1 MSNKSERFR
10 DLLQD
15 GFDITVDPTTA
26 DNLLRMAQKGGA
38 GGYIQWMTSDG
49 KIFRPATTT
58 VSELSPGVYHVGSD
72 MSGMFFSRISVSTE
86 GLIRL
91 PDTNSDK
98 VIEEIRSFWEKE
110 NLFRENNLTYKR
122 GLLLHG
128 PPGSGKTATARIAT
142 EDVVARGG
150 IVIQFFD
157 PDGFAS
163 ALRILREIQPDIP
176 IVVLMEDLDSILQRY
191 VESSV
196 INLLDG
202 VGMIDKVLFLATT
215 NYPERLGERVV
226 NRPSRFDRRFY
237 IGPPNAESR
246 KLFFKHLFAKTG
258 EDPSRMTSG
267 KLDKWVEDTEG
278 MSIAH
283 LKELYVAVVILE
295 TPYEEAINILKGM
308 SLLPNS
314 EQYKGDQEEV
324 VDSGPVAMPDESQEG
339 PQKG

>member
-1 MSNKSERFR
+1 MR
-10 DLLQD
+10 DQSGRLREILQD
-15 GFDITVDPTTA
+15 RFDISVDPTTA
-26 DNLLRMAQKGGA
+26 QNLLRMAQNNSA

-49 KIFRPATTT
+49 KMFRPATTT
-58 VSELSPGVYHVGSD
+58 VSELSPGVYQVGAD
-72 MSGMFFSRISVSTE
+72 MGGMYFARITVSTE

-98 VIEEIRSFWEKE
+98 VIDEIKNFWEKE
-110 NLFRENNLTYKR
+110 DLFRENKLSYKR
-122 GLLLHG
+122 GILLHG
-128 PPGSGKTATARIAT
+128 PPGSGKSATARIVT
-142 EDVVARGG
+142 EDVVERGG

-163 ALRILREIQPDIP
+163 ALRVLRDIQPNIP
-176 IVVLMEDLDSILQRY
+176 VVVLMEDLDSILQRY

-237 IGPPNAESR
+237 IGPPNEDSR
-246 KLFFKHLFAKTG
+246 RLFLTHLFSKGVGDPKKMALAKV
-258 EDPSRMTSG
+258 DQ
-267 KLDKWVEDTEG
+267 WVKDTEG

-283 LKELYVAVVILE
+283 LKELYVAAAILG
-295 TPYEEAINILKGM
+295 TPYAEAIKILRGM
-308 SLLPNS
+308 SVLPNS

-324 VDSGPVAMPDESQEG
+324 VDSGPIANEVEDYKERG
-339 PQKG
+339 